1 MLDRFQ
7 LEALVAVLRNASF
20 ERAAQALRITP
31 SAVSQ
36 RIKALEESVGAVL
49 IVRGPPCRPT
59 PVGARIFRHA
69 EEVGLLEQDLL
80 NGIHGVAGRDEKT
93 TIAIAVN
100 SDSLAT
106 WFSSCLTLD
115 RDVLYYIA
123 CEDQDHTTDL
133 LRSGQVSAAVSASK
147 QEVAGCRCRPL
158 GSLRYRA
165 VATPAFIEQYFHDG
179 VTANTVARAPGLLFS
194 NKDNLLSQWS
204 LASFGISILPPTH
217 WLPST
222 DAILQGTLNSL
233 GWGINPEHLVQKY
246 LARNQ
251 LVELTPNQA
260 LDVPLY
266 WHWSRAVEKTLSCL
280 TVSVRDTARA
290 WLVQDT

>member
-20 ERAAQALRITP
+20 ERAAKVLRITP

-36 RIKALEESVGAVL
+36 RIRALEESVGAVL
-49 IVRGPPCRPT
+49 IVRGQPCRPT
-59 PVGARIFRHA
+59 PTGERIFRHA

-80 NGIHGVAGRDEKT
+80 KDVHGILGRNNMT
-93 TIAIAVN
+93 TVAIAVN

-106 WFSSCLTLD
+106 WFTSSLTAD
-115 RDVLYYIA
+115 HSVLYYVA
-123 CEDQDHTTDL
+123 CEDQEHTADL
-133 LRSGQVSAAVSASK
+133 LRSGQVSAAVSASDQK
-147 QEVAGCRCRPL
+147 IAGCRCRRL

-165 VATPAFIEQYFHDG
+165 VATPEFIERYFLGG
-179 VTANTVARAPGLLFS
+179 VTPGALEKAPGLMFN

-204 LASFGISILPPTH
+204 SASFGTPVLSPTH

-222 DAILQGTLNSL
+222 DAILRATLSGL
-233 GWGINPEHLVQKY
+233 GWGINPEPLVQEH
-246 LARNQ
+246 LAHKR
-251 LVELTPNQA
+251 LAELIPNQF

-266 WHWSRAVEKTLSCL
+266 WHWSMAADRAL
-280 TVSVRDTARA
+280 TPLTAAVRDTARA
-290 WLVQDT
+290 WLV